1 MFDALGQH
9 PSEEEVQNMISEV
22 DEDGEVKWR
31 TYITERIGERVG
43 SWFSYNQATVERFS
57 LVLGS
62 YESYPEHDSFVFD
75 VKRNSFDLV

>member
-43 SWFSYNQATVERFS
+43 S
-57 LVLGS
+57 
-62 YESYPEHDSFVFD
+62 
-75 VKRNSFDLV
+75 

>member
-1 MFDALGQH
+1 
-9 PSEEEVQNMISEV
+9 MISEV

-31 TYITERIGERVG
+31 IYITERIGERAG
-43 SWFSYNQATVERFS
+43 SSVDTYNQATVERFS
-57 LVLGS
+57 LVPGS